1 MKWCKEMPRKQEK
14 NIKICPSCGTI
25 VEKPEKTWHLTSPL
39 PDAQGRITITIMASF
54 TCPNCGAKWKGVLS
68 KIKVGGQEVEIEGGA
83 KTSKLADEKKTERP
97 GEIIELNIDDI
108 MNE

>member
-1 MKWCKEMPRKQEK
+1 MPRKQEK
-14 NIKICPSCGTI
+14 NIKVCPSCGTY

-54 TCPNCGAKWKGVLS
+54 ICPNCGSKWKGVLS
-68 KIKVGGQEVEIEGGA
+68 KIKVGGEEVEVEGGR
-83 KTSKLADEKKTERP
+83 KTSKLTAEKKTDRP
-97 GEIIELNIDDI
+97 RETIELDIDDI